1 MEKLPRD
8 TLQLPKRPTK
18 TVKKLMI
25 EKKIPSHLR
34 PCLPVVAQGERV
46 AAVALLGVDQAF
58 LAQPGQPARYI
69 NVTKENEDHA

>member
-1 MEKLPRD
+1 MGD

-18 TVKKLMI
+18 TVKKLMM
-25 EKKIPSHLR
+25 EKKIPASLR
-34 PCLPVVAQGERV
+34 SRLPVVAQGERV

-69 NVTKENEDHA
+69 NVIKENDDHA